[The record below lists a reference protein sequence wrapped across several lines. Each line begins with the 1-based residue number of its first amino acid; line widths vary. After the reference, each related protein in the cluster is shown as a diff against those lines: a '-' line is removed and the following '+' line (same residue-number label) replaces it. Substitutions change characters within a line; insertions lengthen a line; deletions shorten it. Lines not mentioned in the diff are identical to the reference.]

1 MSVCL
6 CPAGPAID
14 LGPVPPAWRAAAGLH
29 PSLAAALAA
38 SWRRPGITLTIA
50 LADAERG
57 VPPAV
62 RATVFR
68 APRAAQGAGGA
79 PRPLQTPDPD
89 RAAVPNKRVLVV
101 DDDRDV
107 AEALADVLRDIGYA
121 VDIASNGAVA
131 LERLQQQPYEVIV
144 TDLRMPVLDGEG
156 LYRALERQG
165 HPALRRVVVVTGDEM
180 NRSMRDFLDRTG
192 VRYVVKPFTIQDVE
206 RIVARAAECA

>member
-1 MSVCL
+1 
-6 CPAGPAID
+6 
-14 LGPVPPAWRAAAGLH
+14 
-29 PSLAAALAA
+29 
-38 SWRRPGITLTIA
+38 
-50 LADAERG
+50 
-57 VPPAV
+57 
-62 RATVFR
+62 
-68 APRAAQGAGGA
+68 
-79 PRPLQTPDPD
+79 
-89 RAAVPNKRVLVV
+89 VLVV